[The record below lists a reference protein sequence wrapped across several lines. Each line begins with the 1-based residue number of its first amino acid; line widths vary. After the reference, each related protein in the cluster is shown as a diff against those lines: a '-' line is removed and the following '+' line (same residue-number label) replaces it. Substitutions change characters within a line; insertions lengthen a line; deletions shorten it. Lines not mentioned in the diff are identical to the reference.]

1 MPWKLAADSTNL
13 YWSWNLFFRN
23 SEDDKFKQ
31 TQNILDHFL
40 LPLNINL
47 LMYLFKQNAPTK
59 SQILPGTQ
67 QKLDISSENR

>member
-13 YWSWNLFFRN
+13 YWLWNLFFRN

-47 LMYLFKQNAPTK
+47 LMYLFKQKAPTK

-67 QKLDISSENR
+67 QKLDIFSENR